1 MPMIP
6 FVKYFQVEKKKKK
19 KTPKQMCC
27 HNTHTHTHT
36 HTRYQGIRVLG
47 YNAKRL
53 HQRAYYIQCNVD
65 Y

>member
-6 FVKYFQVEKKKKK
+6 FVKYFQIEKKKKE
-19 KTPKQMCC
+19 KTPKQMYC
-27 HNTHTHTHT
+27 HKTHTHA
-36 HTRYQGIRVLG
+36 IRVLG

>member
-6 FVKYFQVEKKKKK
+6 IVKYFQIEKKKKE
-19 KTPKQMCC
+19 KTPKQMYC
-27 HNTHTHTHT
+27 HNTHTHT